1 MEALG
6 YAGALGSAASWALA
20 SILFARLGADAT
32 PRGMNLFKC
41 LAGTVYLGVAVLLA
55 GSEPMGTRDFLF
67 LGLSGLLGIALGD
80 TLFFASL
87 VRLGPRPVVLL
98 GMLGPVFTLL
108 GSAAFLGERMDPQD
122 WAGCVLVLGG
132 VVLVL
137 WPAAE
142 PGSARPGSA
151 GVLYGLGA
159 ALCMSAGILLAKV
172 GVGEVGALQGT
183 LVRMAW
189 AAVGLLPWAFRDLA
203 PFRDGPLLRR
213 GLGAVTVVIFGGFWL
228 SLVGLK
234 HLTASVAT
242 VLNATEPLFV
252 LPLSALLL
260 GQRVRPL
267 ELAGAAA
274 AVVGVALLVLGW
286 DMFSIA
292 PVGPPKLQ

>member
-1 MEALG
+1 MEVAG

-20 SILFARLGADAT
+20 SILFGRLGAAAS

-41 LAGTVYLGVAVLLA
+41 LAGVGFLGVALLGVGWEA
-55 GSEPMGTRDFLF
+55 LSSRDFLF
-67 LGLSGLLGIALGD
+67 LGLSGLLGIAVGD

-108 GSAAFLGERMDPQD
+108 GSAAFLGERMGLGA
-122 WAGCVLVLGG
+122 WVGCVLVLGG
-132 VVLVL
+132 VLLVL
-137 WPAAE
+137 WAGAE
-142 PGSARPGSA
+142 PGSGRLGGT
-151 GVLYGLGA
+151 GVLYGVGA

-183 LVRMAW
+183 FVRMAW
-189 AAVGLLPWAFRDLA
+189 AAAGLLPWAFRDLA
-203 PFRDGPLLRR
+203 PFREARLLRQ
-213 GLGAVTVVIFGGFWL
+213 GLGAVSVVIFGGFWL

-242 VLNATEPLFV
+242 VLNATEPLFI

-260 GQRVRPL
+260 GQRIRPL
-267 ELAGAAA
+267 EIVGATA
-274 AVVGVALLVLGW
+274 AVGGVALLVL
-286 DMFSIA
+286 
-292 PVGPPKLQ
+292 